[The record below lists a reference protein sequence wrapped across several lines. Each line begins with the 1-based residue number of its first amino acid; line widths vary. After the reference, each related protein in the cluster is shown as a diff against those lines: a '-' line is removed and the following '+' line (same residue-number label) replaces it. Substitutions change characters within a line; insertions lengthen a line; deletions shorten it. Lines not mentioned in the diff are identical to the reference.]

1 MRCSR
6 LLAALAIALGVLEGL
21 AISGGVGF
29 LNSLRIR
36 FPVVLFALFV
46 LQGIARGRLVGLHH
60 AGAYPVLAWLVCSL
74 VLLFILTIQS
84 ESVGMALAATGLG
97 FNVLTVLGN
106 GFMPVETHSAVLAAD
121 TSFYAPA
128 NPGVV
133 FRIAGDCL
141 PFVAG
146 SYRILLSVGDV
157 LLVIGVIVYMTH
169 AAATMS
175 PAGIESR
182 SNT

>member
-1 MRCSR
+1 M
-6 LLAALAIALGVLEGL
+6 LLT
-21 AISGGVGF
+21 
-29 LNSLRIR
+29 
-36 FPVVLFALFV
+36 LFV
-46 LQGIARGRLVGLHH
+46 LQGIARGRLAGLHH
-60 AGAYPVLAWLVCSL
+60 ASAYSVLAWLVCSL

-106 GFMPVETHSAVLAAD
+106 GFMPVEAHSAALVAD
-121 TSFYAPA
+121 HSFYAPA

-133 FRIAGDCL
+133 FRIAADCL

-146 SYRILLSVGDV
+146 SYRVLLSVGDV
-157 LLVIGVIVYMTH
+157 LLVIGVIVYMTR
-169 AAATMS
+169 AAATKS
-175 PAGIESR
+175 LAGIESH